1 MTGRTVSVYNNKTGG
16 KIKMIDVSKLTPE
29 QKAALLEELKKEEK
43 TKSDIEKEKRDEYKK
58 MVGNIVE
65 ESFEKITDVSG
76 LLGWVKKEVIE
87 NFQTVLDMKSELY
100 GIKESQQSHSFT
112 SEDGKKTIRI
122 GYRMMDSFD
131 DTVHTG
137 IEKIRNY
144 IYNLVDGEN
153 KKQITV
159 ILDTLLKKD
168 KNGNLKASKVI
179 ELRKQAEIV
188 TDEGFLEGVKI
199 IEEAYKPVKS
209 RMFVEAWHKD
219 EQGNDVNVPLNIT
232 AAGEK

>member
-1 MTGRTVSVYNNKTGG
+1 
-16 KIKMIDVSKLTPE
+16 
-29 QKAALLEELKKEEK
+29 
-43 TKSDIEKEKRDEYKK
+43 

-153 KKQITV
+153 KKQITA
-159 ILDTLLKKD
+159 ILDTLLK
-168 KNGNLKASKVI
+168 
-179 ELRKQAEIV
+179 RKTRTEI
-188 TDEGFLEGVKI
+188 
-199 IEEAYKPVKS
+199 
-209 RMFVEAWHKD
+209 
-219 EQGNDVNVPLNIT
+219 
-232 AAGEK
+232 

>member
-1 MTGRTVSVYNNKTGG
+1 
-16 KIKMIDVSKLTPE
+16 MIDVSKLTPE

-58 MVGNIVE
+58 MIGNIVE

-153 KKQITV
+153 KKQITA

>member
-1 MTGRTVSVYNNKTGG
+1 
-16 KIKMIDVSKLTPE
+16 MIDVSKLTPE
-29 QKAALLEELKKEEK
+29 QKAVLLEELKKEEK

-153 KKQITV
+153 KQQITA

>member
-1 MTGRTVSVYNNKTGG
+1 
-16 KIKMIDVSKLTPE
+16 MIDVSKLTPE
-29 QKAALLEELKKEEK
+29 QKAVLLEELKKEEK

-153 KKQITV
+153 KKQITA

-188 TDEGFLEGVKI
+188 TDKGFLEGVKI

>member
-1 MTGRTVSVYNNKTGG
+1 
-16 KIKMIDVSKLTPE
+16 MIDVSKLTPE
-29 QKAALLEELKKEEK
+29 QKAVLLEELKKEEK

-153 KKQITV
+153 KKQITA

>member
-1 MTGRTVSVYNNKTGG
+1 
-16 KIKMIDVSKLTPE
+16 MIDVSKLTPE

-65 ESFEKITDVSG
+65 ESFEKIVDVSG
-76 LLGWVKKEVIE
+76 LLGWAKKEVIE
-87 NFQTVLDMKSELY
+87 NFQTVLEMKSELY
-100 GIKESQQSHSFT
+100 GIKEKQQSHSFT
-112 SEDGKKTIRI
+112 TEDGKKTIRI
-122 GYRMMDSFD
+122 GYRMMDNFD

-153 KKQITV
+153 KQQITA

-188 TDEGFLEGVKI
+188 TDKEFLEGVKI
-199 IEEAYKPVKS
+199 IEEAYKPTKS
-209 RMFVEAWHKD
+209 RMFVEAWQKD

>member
-1 MTGRTVSVYNNKTGG
+1 
-16 KIKMIDVSKLTPE
+16 MIDVSKLTPE

-153 KKQITV
+153 KKQITA

>member
-1 MTGRTVSVYNNKTGG
+1 
-16 KIKMIDVSKLTPE
+16 MIDVSKLTPE
-29 QKAALLEELKKEEK
+29 QKAELLEELKKEEK

-153 KKQITV
+153 KKQITA

-188 TDEGFLEGVKI
+188 TDKGFLEGVKI

>member
-1 MTGRTVSVYNNKTGG
+1 
-16 KIKMIDVSKLTPE
+16 MIDVSKLTPE
-29 QKAALLEELKKEEK
+29 QKAALLEELKKGEK
-43 TKSDIEKEKRDEYKK
+43 TKADIEKDKRDEYKK

-76 LLGWVKKEVIE
+76 LLGWVKKEVID
-87 NFQTVLDMKSELY
+87 NFQTVLEMKSEIY

-122 GYRMMDSFD
+122 GYRMADNFD

-137 IEKIRNY
+137 IEKIRKY
-144 IYNLVDGEN
+144 IYSLVDGEN
-153 KKQITV
+153 KQQLTAV
-159 ILDTLLKKD
+159 LDTLLKKD

-179 ELRKQAEIV
+179 ELRKQAEVV
-188 TDEGFLEGVKI
+188 TNKEFVEGVKI
-199 IEEAYKPVKS
+199 IEEAYKPIKS
-209 RMFVEAWHKD
+209 RMFVEAWQKD
-219 EQGNDVNVPLNIT
+219 EHGNDVNIPLSVT

>member
-1 MTGRTVSVYNNKTGG
+1 
-16 KIKMIDVSKLTPE
+16 MIDVSKLTPE
-29 QKAALLEELKKEEK
+29 QKAVLLEELKKEEK

-65 ESFEKITDVSG
+65 ESFGKITDVSG

-153 KKQITV
+153 KKQITA

-209 RMFVEAWHKD
+209 RMFVEAWYKD

>member
-1 MTGRTVSVYNNKTGG
+1 
-16 KIKMIDVSKLTPE
+16 MIDVSKLTPE
-29 QKAALLEELKKEEK
+29 QKATLLEELKKEEK

-153 KKQITV
+153 KKQITA

>member
-1 MTGRTVSVYNNKTGG
+1 
-16 KIKMIDVSKLTPE
+16 MIDVSKLTPE

-122 GYRMMDSFD
+122 GKQTKYSKWRFASAY
-131 DTVHTG
+131 DT
-137 IEKIRNY
+137 
-144 IYNLVDGEN
+144 D
-153 KKQITV
+153 
-159 ILDTLLKKD
+159 
-168 KNGNLKASKVI
+168 
-179 ELRKQAEIV
+179 
-188 TDEGFLEGVKI
+188 
-199 IEEAYKPVKS
+199 
-209 RMFVEAWHKD
+209 
-219 EQGNDVNVPLNIT
+219 
-232 AAGEK
+232 

>member
-1 MTGRTVSVYNNKTGG
+1 
-16 KIKMIDVSKLTPE
+16 MIDVSKLTPE

-153 KKQITV
+153 KKQITA

-188 TDEGFLEGVKI
+188 TDKGFLEGVKI

-219 EQGNDVNVPLNIT
+219 EHGNDVNVPLNIT

>member
-1 MTGRTVSVYNNKTGG
+1 
-16 KIKMIDVSKLTPE
+16 MIDVSKLTPE

-153 KKQITV
+153 KKQITA

-209 RMFVEAWHKD
+209 RMFVEAWYKD

>member
-1 MTGRTVSVYNNKTGG
+1 
-16 KIKMIDVSKLTPE
+16 MIDVSKLTPE
-29 QKAALLEELKKEEK
+29 QKAALLEELKKGEK
-43 TKSDIEKEKRDEYKK
+43 KKADIEKEKRDEYKK

-65 ESFEKITDVSG
+65 ESFEKIVDVSG
-76 LLGWVKKEVIE
+76 LLGWAKKEVIE
-87 NFQTVLDMKSELY
+87 NFQTVLEMKSELY

-137 IEKIRNY
+137 IEKIRKY

-153 KKQITV
+153 KQQIIAV
-159 ILDTLLKKD
+159 LDTLLKKD

-188 TDEGFLEGVKI
+188 TDKEFLEGVKI
-199 IEEAYKPVKS
+199 IEEAYKPTKS
-209 RMFVEAWHKD
+209 RMFVEAWYKD

>member
-1 MTGRTVSVYNNKTGG
+1 
-16 KIKMIDVSKLTPE
+16 MIDVSKLTPE

-153 KKQITV
+153 KKQITA

-188 TDEGFLEGVKI
+188 TDKGFLEGVKI